1 MLQGKFE
8 MKKMNFFL
16 NFELNFFWIL
26 KNLTI
31 PPEGNGKNWTK
42 NRFWN
47 LNWNLK
53 KNEICHEKLKWK
65 NLNFFVFEMKK
76 IKIFIFEIWNKNFR
90 LKFDFFL
97 AISLEENKEIE
108 MKKSFISFMPPR

>member
-1 MLQGKFE
+1 
-8 MKKMNFFL
+8 
-16 NFELNFFWIL
+16 
-26 KNLTI
+26 
-31 PPEGNGKNWTK
+31 
-42 NRFWN
+42 
-47 LNWNLK
+47 
-53 KNEICHEKLKWK
+53 
-65 NLNFFVFEMKK
+65 MKK